1 MPVGRDEAQRRLERL
16 MTQCVDLYDFAPAG
30 YLIVDDDARLVSVN
44 LVAATLLGHD
54 RAGLIGRGVVDLVAR
69 HDRRRFTEFWQRI
82 TEAGE
87 DVSCEVDLRHAM
99 GDFVTVACHVRRS
112 DDLDSWIVALID
124 VTDLHH
130 ARRVAEDRAD
140 LEARADV
147 AQRLYDSIRQRLFGI
162 TVMVEAVSQAP
173 GAPTRVRTA
182 LDRVHRELADIITD
196 IREIIF
202 GEVDSVSEGR
212 TRPDVR
218 PSGVDPPEADPGLR
232 SD

>member
-1 MPVGRDEAQRRLERL
+1 MGRDEVQRRLSRL
-16 MTQCVDLYDFAPAG
+16 VTQCVDLYDFAPAG
-30 YLIVDDDARLVSVN
+30 YLIVDGDARLVSVN
-44 LVAATLLGHD
+44 LVAATLLGRE
-54 RAGLIGRGVVDLVAR
+54 RADLIGRGVVDLVAR
-69 HDRRRFTEFWQRI
+69 HDKRRFAEFWERVTQ
-82 TEAGE
+82 AGE

-99 GDFVTVACHVRRS
+99 GDFVTVACHVRLATE
-112 DDLDSWIVALID
+112 LDSWIVALID
-124 VTDLHH
+124 VTDLHQ

-162 TVMVEAVSQAP
+162 TVMVEAAAQAP
-173 GAPTRVRTA
+173 GAPARVRNA

-202 GEVDSVSEGR
+202 GEVDGVSDGPP
-212 TRPDVR
+212 RPSVR
-218 PSGVDPPEADPGLR
+218 PSGADPPEADPGLR

>member
-1 MPVGRDEAQRRLERL
+1 

-30 YLIVDDDARLVSVN
+30 YLIVDDEGRLVSVN
-44 LVAATLLGHD
+44 LVAAALLGRD
-54 RAGLIGRGVVDLVAR
+54 RQGLVGRGVVDLVAR
-69 HDRRRFTEFWQRI
+69 HDKRRFTDFWQRI

-87 DVSCEVDLRHAM
+87 DVSCEVDLRHVE

-112 DDLDSWIVALID
+112 DDLESWIVALID
-124 VTDLHH
+124 VTDLHL

-140 LEARADV
+140 LEARAEV

-162 TVMVEAVSQAP
+162 TVMVEAVGQAQ

-182 LDRVHRELADIITD
+182 MDRVYRELAAIITD

-202 GEVDSVSEGR
+202 GEVDGVSDGGP
-212 TRPDVR
+212 RPGVR
-218 PSGVDPPEADPGLR
+218 PSGVDPPEADPIPR
-232 SD
+232 SE